1 MFRPV
6 ALSLAALV
14 LLAGCVSIKFGR
26 DFPSPDRQL
35 IVLNKT
41 DKPALE
47 KLFGDPYQVGVDSG
61 DPTWRWFY
69 GHRDS
74 DTELSKDLS
83 AVQPRRHREVVR
95 VHVEFSRRHRAAQVT
110 AAPGGGSCPTSPCS
124 GTPAAPT
131 SRSARS
137 WPPS

>member
-1 MFRPV
+1 MFRLL

-14 LLAGCVSIKFGR
+14 LLAGCVSIKFGH

-69 GHRDS
+69 GQRNS
-74 DTELSKDLS
+74 ETELSKDLS
-83 AVQPRRHREVVR
+83 VR
-95 VHVEFSRRHRAAQVT
+95 FNPDGTVKSYAF
-110 AAPGGGSCPTSPCS
+110 TSNFPDDI
-124 GTPAAPT
+124 
-131 SRSARS
+131 ARLK
-137 WPPS
+137 